1 MGDNKHPHL
10 RLVDTQEEPASPPEP
25 DLQYYKHDPTYNYDL
40 DMPKSDLM
48 MLIVAGILIGTLMGF
63 VVVGI
68 WGGLSLL

>member
-1 MGDNKHPHL
+1 MDQDKHPHL
-10 RLVDTQEEPASPPEP
+10 KLIKTPPPEP

-48 MLIVAGILIGTLMGF
+48 MLIVAGILIGTLVGV

-68 WGGLSLL
+68 WLGLSLL

>member
-1 MGDNKHPHL
+1 MDDNKHPHL
-10 RLVDTQEEPASPPEP
+10 RLINTHKEAASPPEP

-40 DMPKSDLM
+40 DMPKSDLI
-48 MLIVAGILIGTLMGF
+48 MLVVAGILMGTLVGV